1 MHHKPKGGEVK
12 PVAARIATDE
22 EARSQS
28 AVLREVLDLNP
39 EIRTIA
45 ELVRELTAA
54 SSEFSER
61 DRIER
66 AIRDLISGGLLH
78 RRAGDLI
85 LPTQAAVHFQCIYE
99 I

>member
-1 MHHKPKGGEVK
+1 MTSLRAEKSKL
-12 PVAARIATDE
+12 AARIATDE

-45 ELVRELTAA
+45 EQVRELTAA
-54 SSEFSER
+54 LSEFGER

-66 AIRDLISGGLLH
+66 AIRDLIAGGPLH
-78 RRAGDLI
+78 CRAGDLI
-85 LPTQAAVHFQCIYE
+85 LPTQAAVHLHCRLTC
-99 I
+99 